1 MATKKKK
8 KPKVAPFD
16 PAVERGFVE
25 DKVAAMEK
33 LILVEHRDKKGEL
46 TPLVLNS
53 CQRRLH
59 ALFENARAFRIVK
72 NMLLSDDC
80 EEIAKVIG
88 ISPKQKFSTLVRKVN
103 QRNIDT
109 LLYEFK
115 QKAPHLELSDGPVRI
130 VITKCRRAGVSSYI
144 GARFYLEANFTPN
157 MSVLVMAHRGA
168 NARRIFKYTKDFYDY
183 WSPEYDEY
191 RKVAQYKSKSEGY
204 TWEHNSRYVVASAGG
219 DNSARGD
226 QFDLMHLSESA
237 FFESYA
243 EVNSALTAAPKYSTV
258 IEESTGN
265 GPSGGFYERWT
276 KALDIDDIIRA
287 HDEKEATVIQNWNGY
302 IRFFYSWL
310 EDPAYN
316 EQVFDWERE
325 HIQNSLDADER
336 ALLAAFPDTTLEQ
349 LKWRRTKIENDCQA
363 NEQGLP
369 PELYFCQE
377 FPETAAASFQAT
389 SSKWFSQRKL
399 QRMSLRAKTV
409 QPEMCLRMDPNDD
422 PKKVHQGLQ
431 NLTVWSKPKPGHSY
445 VVGADVSQGLK
456 RGDWSVAV
464 VFDRHDGTFLSE
476 AAMLRIK
483 VPAPAFGEMLC
494 LLAEWYNDAYLVP
507 EANGPGLAA
516 CTRVVE
522 NRYPHIYH
530 RRTMDMIRGRV
541 SDPNT
546 FRFGFLVT
554 SSTKTRVLADTQEA
568 VRNDSVMFYSPDLIK
583 EHLAFESNDGKM
595 QAPQGQHDDTVMAT
609 AMAFFGHTKAAPP
622 IDRRKIEIVEASA
635 KPDLAQSGSIWKAVM
650 AKISHDQRKKKPSE
664 RRQSLRQGSS
674 GKV

>member
-1 MATKKKK
+1 MGKRNKT
-8 KPKVAPFD
+8 VPFD
-16 PAVERGFVE
+16 PAVERGFIE
-25 DKVAAMEK
+25 DKVDAMQK
-33 LILVEHRDKKGEL
+33 LILVEHRDRKGEL
-46 TPLVLNS
+46 TPLYLNN
-53 CQRRLH
+53 CQTRLH
-59 ALFENARAFRIVK
+59 ALFEKVRAFRIVK

-88 ISPKQKFSTLVRKVN
+88 ISPKQKFSTLVRKIS
-103 QRNIDT
+103 QKNIDA
-109 LLYEFK
+109 LLHNFK
-115 QKAPHLELSDGPVRI
+115 QKAPHLQLSDGPVRI

-144 GARFYLEANFTPN
+144 GARFYLEANFTSN

-191 RKVAQYKSKSEGY
+191 RKQAQYKSRSEGY

-243 EVNSALTAAPKYSTV
+243 EVNSALTAAPPYSTV

-276 KALDIDDIIRA
+276 KALDIDDIIAA
-287 HDEKEATVIQNWNGY
+287 HDHQEADTIQNWNGY

-310 EDPAYN
+310 DDPAYR
-316 EQVFDWERE
+316 EKVFDWERQ
-325 HIQNSLDADER
+325 HIEDTLDADEK
-336 ALLAAFPDTTLEQ
+336 ALLSAFPKTTLEQ
-349 LKWRRTKIENDCQA
+349 IKWRRTKIENDCQA

-369 PELYFCQE
+369 PELYFAQE
-377 FPETAAASFQAT
+377 FPSTADESFQAT
-389 SSKWFSQRKL
+389 STKWFPQRKL
-399 QRMSLRAKTV
+399 QRMQLRSKTV
-409 QPEMCLRMDPNDD
+409 KPELCLKLDPNDD
-422 PKKVHQGLQ
+422 PKKVPFGMQ
-431 NLTVWSKPKPGHSY
+431 NFTVWSKPKKGHTY
-445 VVGADVSQGLK
+445 VIGADVSQGLK
-456 RGDWSVAV
+456 RGDWSVAL
-464 VFDRHDGTFLSE
+464 VFDRHDGTFVSE

-483 VPAPAFGEMLC
+483 TPAPAFGEMLC
-494 LLAEWYNDAYLVP
+494 LLAEWYNEAFIVP

-530 RRTMDMIRGRV
+530 RRTMDMIKGRV

-554 SSTKTRVLADTQEA
+554 ASTKTRVLADTQEA
-568 VRNDSVMFYSPDLIK
+568 IRTESLNFLSEELIK
-583 EHLAFESNDGKM
+583 EHLSFESNDGKM
-595 QAPQGQHDDTVMAT
+595 QAPKGQHDDTVMAT
-609 AMAFFGHTKAAPP
+609 AMAFFGHTRAAPP
-622 IDRRKIEIVEASA
+622 VDRKAQAAAAAQTSNIPQQNHNIWEAV
-635 KPDLAQSGSIWKAVM
+635 L
-650 AKISHDQRKKKPSE
+650 AKIAHDTRNQKRENKRESVRNMRKYN
-664 RRQSLRQGSS
+664 R
-674 GKV
+674 